1 MVNGWIDGWTD
12 GCLGRHHHALLTNK
26 QTNKSPAHQNVDVV
40 LEPRKEGKCIQSKFS
55 LVSDQTNVETGFP
68 EASNGIGPERAVV
81 VTLNDLLKR
90 ALIETSLH
98 V

>member
-1 MVNGWIDGWTD
+1 M
-12 GCLGRHHHALLTNK
+12 K
-26 QTNKSPAHQNVDVV
+26 
-40 LEPRKEGKCIQSKFS
+40 
-55 LVSDQTNVETGFP
+55 VEIGFP